1 MTTHA
6 TMHETTTDGRTTDIL
21 QAALIELI
29 DLSLQGKQAHWV
41 VTGPLFKPVH
51 EHLDAIVDEVRT
63 AYDDVAERMSAL
75 DVPPDGRLATMIG
88 TSPVNPMPAGWQEDT
103 EVVARM
109 LRRLE
114 GLSGRLGGWI
124 DELAQLDPVTQ
135 DLLIGIRRG
144 IDKHAWM
151 LRAQTRTA

>member
-1 MTTHA
+1 MTI
-6 TMHETTTDGRTTDIL
+6 ETRTPEATTDGRTTDIL
-21 QAALIELI
+21 ELALVELI
-29 DLSLQGKQAHWV
+29 DLSIQGKQAHWV
-41 VTGPLFKPVH
+41 VTGPMFKPVP
-51 EHLDAIVDEVRT
+51 EHLDAIVDEIRT

-75 DVPPDGRLATMIG
+75 EVAPDGRLATVAG
-88 TSPVNPMPAGWQEDT
+88 TSPVNPMPAGWQRDA

-114 GLSGRLGGWI
+114 GLSSRLGGWI
-124 DELAQLDPVTQ
+124 DELAELDPVTQ

-151 LRAQTRTA
+151 LRVQTRPI